1 MVDTFLPSSS
11 FGLLFHAPRIVIDMA
26 EQSTRE
32 HDSKYAQDSNTEA
45 PQTTATFEQFVDF
58 QLRALLQSDSS
69 PKETS
74 DAIATSFCR
83 QQKPED
89 CFYTFTWALLS
100 AAQDTDDA
108 RLSQSLA
115 QLMLELCLRPQ
126 ARNESGVDI
135 EIQAN
140 NSCKGPLRIRP
151 GEPLVDATGLR
162 YFCDAPWF
170 SMNVGEA
177 WNGKAPQAHAKTL
190 RAYGF

>member
-1 MVDTFLPSSS
+1 MINMT
-11 FGLLFHAPRIVIDMA
+11 

-32 HDSKYAQDSNTEA
+32 HDSKYMQDPSTKAPEA
-45 PQTTATFEQFVDF
+45 TTTFEQFVDF
-58 QLRALLQSDSS
+58 QLQALLQSDTS

-100 AAQDTDDA
+100 ATQDTDDA
-108 RLSQSLA
+108 RLSRLLT

-140 NSCKGPLRIRP
+140 NPYKNPLVIKP

-162 YFCDAPWF
+162 YFSDAPWF
-170 SMNVGEA
+170 SVNAGEA
-177 WNGKAPQAHAKTL
+177 WNGKAPQAHTKAL
-190 RAYGF
+190 RVN